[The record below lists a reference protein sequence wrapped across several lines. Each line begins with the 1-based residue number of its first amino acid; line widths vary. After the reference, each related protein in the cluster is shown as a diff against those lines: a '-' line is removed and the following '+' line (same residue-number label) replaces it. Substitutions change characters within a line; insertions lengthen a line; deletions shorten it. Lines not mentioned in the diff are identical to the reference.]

1 MSSRDFYMFLPSNVD
16 CPEFP
21 DNKTNSYRTS
31 LPTNLELEGWEVALS
46 EIIYPHTWFNIDE
59 DLCFLRCTKPIVDS
73 DSLPVNT
80 SLKIPIPSGYYTT
93 PVNLINKINQLIIAA
108 RFRSG
113 RSTLLF
119 NSRFSYKPQKNVT
132 RLTVEPNEKIEISPL
147 LGAILGF
154 KTNIFEARNEAVTI
168 YDTIGVNLDLKIN
181 TIYVYSDIVTY
192 SLVGNIYAPL
202 LRAISTK
209 KTIPG
214 AYVTEEFT
222 NRYYHS
228 LIGHNISQI
237 MISLNND
244 RGEPVDFQRGKV
256 TVVLHFRKQE

>member
-31 LPTNLELEGWEVALS
+31 LPTNLELGRWEVALS

-59 DLCFLRCTKPIVDS
+59 DLCFLTCSKRIRDPN
-73 DSLPVNT
+73 SLPLDT

-93 PVNLINKINQLIIAA
+93 AVLLTKMINE
-108 RFRSG
+108 
-113 RSTLLF
+113 LLKSASF
-119 NSRFSYKPQKNVT
+119 TSRFHYSLTTSKM
-132 RLTVEPNEKIEISPL
+132 RLVVKPNEKIEISPF
-147 LGAILGF
+147 LGTILGF
-154 KTNIFEARNEAVTI
+154 KSNSFKAWNRSVTFR
-168 YDTIGVNLDLKIN
+168 DTLGVDLHLKIN
-181 TIYVYSDIVTY
+181 TIYVYSDIVAY

-202 LRAISTK
+202 LRAISWQETVS
-209 KTIPG
+209 G
-214 AYVTEEFT
+214 AYITKEFR

-228 LIGHNISQI
+228 LISHNISQI

-244 RGEPVDFQRGKV
+244 RGEPIEFQGGKV
-256 TVVLHFRKQE
+256 TVVLHFRKQK